1 MCLLEIVDFMKLFF
15 YIDYFKWQMVNM
27 IICHYLYFA
36 KKLKILRTIESEG
49 EWRFIVISEITY
61 FYRKVNVYMVIY
73 RHKDKAQHKMLLQNW

>member
-27 IICHYLYFA
+27 IICHYLYFV
-36 KKLKILRTIESEG
+36 KKLEILCTIESEG
-49 EWRFIVISEITY
+49 KWRFIVISEITY